1 MFETRARAAM
11 GRVGKFTVGEHKLET
26 PLILP
31 VINPNSD
38 LIPAKEIGDI
48 GFDAVI
54 TNSYIICRNEGLREE
69 ALSKGVHRLIGFD
82 GAVMTD
88 SGSYQLSRYG
98 EVEITPDE
106 IVEFQEAIGSD
117 IGVILDIPT
126 PPEVSRARAE
136 RELAETLT
144 RAKAAVPLRK
154 KMLLAGTV
162 QGSTHLD
169 LREESAREMAKLD
182 FDLYPIGGVVPLM
195 ESYRFADLV
204 RVILHSKKYIPA
216 DKPVHL
222 FGAGH
227 PMMFALAA
235 ALGCDIFDSAAYF
248 LYARDGRYI
257 TSTGTLKLGE
267 MNYLPCQCPICS
279 SHSLGEMKSSD
290 DRVKLLALHNLHA
303 TFQEIKT
310 VKEAILGGGLWELVE
325 QRCRAHPRLLGA
337 LRVLG
342 EYPLEN
348 CEPLSRP
355 GAFFYTGS
363 ESLLRP
369 GVKRHLARIN
379 RIQTTAK
386 NLVLTLHSQ
395 KIPDKSGFGSNEEY
409 HVCTVSPVFGVMPSE
424 IEEVYPLTQHLYPET
439 LDRCQTAMIKR
450 EARRY
455 ASGFERV
462 FVDES
467 LRSLGV
473 EGEDVSGIDVEMST
487 EVKVQ
492 ALGDYQFGAGAGEV
506 LFKGCRGRYAR
517 NGRLRQIFDGDTLV
531 ATVRATDG
539 ILIPSLEG
547 ARRLLKLPQPK
558 NRVVVEDFEVCK
570 YIMEGRSVFAKFITS
585 CDPEIVPGSEVI
597 VVDGDGGLV
606 GWGRA
611 TLDGRELLAFKVGV
625 GVKTRGSLSGDSDV
639 NVE

>member
-1 MFETRARAAM
+1 MFETRKRAAL

-38 LIPAKEIGDI
+38 LIPASEIGAI

-54 TNSYIICRNEGLREE
+54 TNSYIICRTEALREK
-69 ALSKGVHRLIGFD
+69 ALSKGVHKLIGFD

-98 EVEITPDE
+98 EVEITHDE

-126 PPEVSRARAE
+126 PPDVSHARAK
-136 RELAETLT
+136 RELAETLA
-144 RAKAAVPLRK
+144 RARAAVPRTK

-169 LREESAREMAKLD
+169 LREKSAREMAKLD
-182 FDLYPIGGVVPLM
+182 FDVYPIGGVVPLM
-195 ESYRFADLV
+195 ESYRYADLA

-257 TSTGTLKLGE
+257 TTTGTLKLGE
-267 MNYLPCQCPICS
+267 MNYLPCQCPVCS
-279 SHSLGEMKSSD
+279 SHSLSDLKSSD
-290 DRVKLLALHNLHA
+290 ERVRLLALHNLHA
-303 TFQEIKT
+303 TYQEIKT

-325 QRCRAHPRLLGA
+325 QRCRTHPQLLDA

-348 CEPLSRP
+348 QEPLSSS

-369 GVKRHLARIN
+369 SVKRHLARLS
-379 RIQTTAK
+379 RIQSPAK
-386 NLVLTLHSQ
+386 KLVLTAHSQ
-395 KIPDKSGFGSNEEY
+395 KFPDKTGFGSNKEY
-409 HVCTVSPVFGVMPSE
+409 QVCTVSPVFGVIPSE

-439 LDRCQTAMIKR
+439 LDECQTAMMQR
-450 EARRY
+450 VVQRY
-455 ASGFERV
+455 SEGFEKV

-467 LRSLGV
+467 LRELGISGEPWSNAEV
-473 EGEDVSGIDVEMST
+473 EADT
-487 EVKVQ
+487 EVKVR
-492 ALGDYQFGAGAGEV
+492 AMGDYQFGSGAGEV
-506 LFKGCRGRYAR
+506 LFKDCSGRYAR
-517 NGRLRQIFDGDTLV
+517 NGRLRHILDNDVLV
-531 ATVRATDG
+531 AVVRASDG
-539 ILIPSLEG
+539 ILIPSIEG
-547 ARRLLKLPQPK
+547 AQRLQKMSAPK
-558 NRVVVEDFEVCK
+558 NRVVVEDVDVCRF
-570 YIMEGRSVFAKFITS
+570 IREGRSVFAKFITA
-585 CDPEIVPGSEVI
+585 CDPEIVPDSEVI
-597 VVDGDGGLV
+597 IVDGDDTLV
-606 GWGRA
+606 GWGRSL
-611 TLDGRELLAFKVGV
+611 LDAKELLAFKVGV
-625 GVKTRGSLSGDSDV
+625 GVKTRGSLTSDSDV
-639 NVE
+639 NIE